1 MEVNMRRTA
10 QPALAAIVLCIWGS
24 GVAGQVGGLPPPA
37 ASAEHYVAEGDQHLR
52 ARELPNA
59 IADYKR
65 AIEIGPDLAAAHHGL
80 SVAYGRLGRQAEA
93 LDEIDEAIRLDP
105 RNAVAHL
112 NRGVTLAALR
122 RGDQALREIDE
133 ARRLDPQ
140 NARLRNDIGNTL
152 TNTLGL
158 VEAALQ
164 EYREAS
170 HLAPDIPEIHHNIGL
185 MLFRLGRPS
194 EAIAPFEESLRL
206 NPRYQN
212 ARFFLADALSRVGRY
227 PESIESWT
235 KFLELVP
242 DGPDATRRRA
252 WDYLLWGQH
261 GEAAAADSR
270 RSLDTVGWRDAAA
283 QYMVLVAHLGNREA
297 GHDAEASLMLGE
309 AAIKCDTRIW
319 PYAVIRYLRGDLS
332 EGALLTLAGT
342 DDQRAEAH
350 TYIGMDLLLKGQRE
364 EARAHFLWM
373 QQNGSPRLLE
383 YPLAVSELARLPR

>member
-1 MEVNMRRTA
+1 MHRRA
-10 QPALAAIVLCIWGS
+10 RPLLAAIVLCMWSG
-24 GVAGQVGGLPPPA
+24 GVAGQVGGLPTPPST
-37 ASAEHYVAEGDQHLR
+37 SAQHYIGEGDQYLH
-52 ARELPNA
+52 ARDLPNA
-59 IADYKR
+59 VADYKK
-65 AIEIGPDLAAAHHGL
+65 AIEMNPDLAAAHHGL
-80 SVAYGRLGRQAEA
+80 SVAYGQMGRHAEA
-93 LDEIDEAIRLDP
+93 LDEIDVAIRLDP

-112 NRGVTLAALR
+112 NRGMALAALR
-122 RGDQALREIDE
+122 RRDEALKEIDE
-133 ARRLDPQ
+133 AKRLDPE

-152 TNTLGL
+152 TNALGL
-158 VEAALQ
+158 VDAALQ

-170 HLAPDIPEIHHNIGL
+170 RLAPNVPEIHHNIGL
-185 MLFRLGRPS
+185 MLFRLGRFS

-206 NPRYQN
+206 NSRYRN

-261 GEAAAADSR
+261 GEAAAADAR

-297 GHDAEASLMLGE
+297 GHDREASLMLDE

-319 PYAVIRYLRGDLS
+319 PYPVIRYLRGDLP

-350 TYIGMDLLLKGQRE
+350 TYLGMDLLLKGQRE
-364 EARAHFLWM
+364 NAQTHLAWM
-373 QQNGSPRLLE
+373 QQNGNPRLLE
-383 YPLAVSELARLPR
+383 YPLAVAELGRLER